1 MRGGVVVAAVG
12 AAILC
17 RLGES
22 FAPSESA
29 LRHSAFP
36 ARRFAAHVRTS
47 SPQANNEPLSA
58 DADEEVVRINDTTR
72 TGAVSDADA
81 DTEQRHLRFSG
92 VGRLYASGNEPN
104 ARSHLDIV
112 DKLGQSTCV
121 VFGVGGVGAAAAEAI
136 CRSGVGNIIL
146 VDMDEICVSNINR
159 QLHAT
164 TSTIGK
170 AKTQEMERRLM
181 DINPS
186 LNSTQI
192 FDFVTLDNIND
203 VMDMLPRDA
212 ICLDC
217 IDGQREKAALIVGCY
232 ERGMPIVTCG
242 GAAGRKDPTKI
253 LCGDLA
259 NVQDDR
265 LLFSCRKLLRKKYGW
280 PKGPQEGE
288 KNNHKVKPW
297 GIHAV
302 FSNEKQ
308 KSIDQ
313 RAGGQTS
320 SLRRCDGALGTACFV
335 TGTYGFVAA
344 SRAIDMIAYDKRV
357 VPVKPNSR

>member
-1 MRGGVVVAAVG
+1 MRGGVVVAVG

-265 LLFSCRKLLRKKYGW
+265 LLFSCRKLLRQKYGW